1 VGSPA
6 ETVLVTGA
14 SGLIGRQVLGPLSA
28 RGFAV
33 HAATRR
39 PLAQDGRGVVWHKAD
54 LLDPVE
60 RAALIDTVV
69 PTHLLHLAWVT
80 EHGKF
85 WEHQANTLWLEASKD
100 LVRRFNRSGGRRVVV
115 AGSCAEYDWADPSLR
130 RGACVES
137 VTPCVPSTAYGRAK
151 LDLGKAIRDLSGSAA
166 SGRVFLLFGE
176 GEAPGR
182 LVPSLINNLLK
193 GAPVEL
199 GPGDLERDM
208 LDSRTVG
215 AAFAALLASDVE
227 GPVNIG
233 SGRSVTVAEIARI
246 VGTAFGR
253 PDLICVGARPRR
265 SGDPQRLVADIER
278 LSAEVGFDPGFDIV
292 RSLTRMVE
300 QRRTAV
306 GLP

>member
-1 VGSPA
+1 MASLV

-14 SGLIGRQVLGPLSA
+14 SGLIGRQVLGPLIA

-33 HAATRR
+33 HAAARR
-39 PLAQDGRGVVWHKAD
+39 PLTQDTRGVIWHSAD
-54 LLDPVE
+54 LLDPVA
-60 RAALIDTVV
+60 RAALIDAVV

-80 EHGKF
+80 EHGEF
-85 WEHQANTLWLEASKD
+85 WEHPANTVWLEASKD
-100 LVRRFNRSGGRRVVV
+100 LVRRFARSGGRRVVV

-130 RGACVES
+130 WGACVES
-137 VTPCVPSTAYGRAK
+137 ATPCRPSTTYGRAK
-151 LDLGKAIRDLSGSAA
+151 LDLGKTIRDLSGSAA

-182 LVPSLINNLLK
+182 LVPSLIDNLMK

-208 LDSRTVG
+208 LDSQTVG
-215 AAFAALLASDVE
+215 AAFAALLASDVA

-246 VGTAFGR
+246 VGVALGR
-253 PDLICVGARPRR
+253 QDLIRVGARPRR
-265 SGDPQRLVADIER
+265 AGDPQRLVASVER
-278 LSAEVGFDPGFDIV
+278 LSSEVGFDPGFDIV

-300 QRRTAV
+300 QRRAAA
-306 GLP
+306 GCP